1 MDLITVR
8 IEFAESPALDKIL
21 QSCERLRSAVELFAG
36 AVPFAAAPGRPF
48 PFELDDQAA
57 PVQAA
62 PAAPAAQAVQT
73 APAAPAAPAAQA
85 VQAAPA
91 PAAAA
96 GGANRGARQVS
107 QAEPAAEQGG
117 AANSQTGAPAEQG
130 GAASS
135 AEPHTLDDVRQI
147 CAALR
152 ADFPAH
158 FSPAE
163 GREFTHRAL
172 KLAGLGTFKDLQPEE
187 VEKLYRA
194 CVKLDAE
201 FRAAQGGA
209 A

>member
-57 PVQAA
+57 PVQ
-62 PAAPAAQAVQT
+62 
-73 APAAPAAPAAQA
+73 AAPAAPAAQA